1 MIAAGIAG
9 FAYAVPAGSIPLILF
24 CALLQG
30 GGFGIAWPFVTRVI
44 VATARTASARSRPSA
59 VPTMQRIGYAVGAA
73 LTGIVANASGF
84 SEGLNRRG
92 GGGCRHLAVPRL
104 RAARDSRMP
113 CSPEDLGA
121 GKAADLP
128 PRGGD

>member
-1 MIAAGIAG
+1 
-9 FAYAVPAGSIPLILF
+9 AYAVPAGSIPLILF

-44 VATARTASARSRPSA
+44 VASARDGEQTIASAA

-84 SEGLNRRG
+84 SEGLNREAAANVATWLFLAFVPLG
-92 GGGCRHLAVPRL
+92 ILGCLAAL
-104 RAARDSRMP
+104 RISGPAARPQEATS
-113 CSPEDLGA
+113 
-121 GKAADLP
+121 
-128 PRGGD
+128 

>member
-9 FAYAVPAGSIPLILF
+9 FAYTVPAGSIPLILL

-30 GGFGIAWPFVTRVI
+30 GGFGIAWPFLTRVI
-44 VATARTASARSRPSA
+44 VASAKDSEQTIASAA

-84 SEGLNRRG
+84 SEGLNREAAASVASWLFLAFLPLG
-92 GGGCRHLAVPRL
+92 IVGCLAALRISSAAPRP
-104 RAARDSRMP
+104 RMT
-113 CSPEDLGA
+113 A
-121 GKAADLP
+121 G
-128 PRGGD
+128 